1 MIGLFMAAQ
10 DEAHSARRLS
20 NLPVSLCAQPAM
32 QSETT
37 RRSRGGDEERTRPA
51 NDSLGRWGHH
61 RPGDNPRALELLA
74 GNSGEGRAPPRG
86 HRTRSGPVCRDLGS
100 QASRCRSSSVLGAP
114 RSPVQPRPSSRPS
127 RPSMI
132 LLGSSLG
139 VTSRLVL
146 SARARE
152 TTIGAPY
159 VTAPDVGAGAR
170 SAPSGS
176 RMSRSGIGSEENIR
190 AQQTTP
196 RGFSG

>member
-86 HRTRSGPVCRDLGS
+86 HRTRSGPVCRDLGRWTQRREARCQS
-100 QASRCRSSSVLGAP
+100 SPRTIDQAWCPFRAQGNTALSRGLRWSLSLREEHGDRRCDRRGDWGSYDLDGGPDSRSLCPISRLKLVSDEPLAPQCGGELSSGTSSV
-114 RSPVQPRPSSRPS
+114 V
-127 RPSMI
+127 
-132 LLGSSLG
+132 
-139 VTSRLVL
+139 
-146 SARARE
+146 
-152 TTIGAPY
+152 
-159 VTAPDVGAGAR
+159 
-170 SAPSGS
+170 
-176 RMSRSGIGSEENIR
+176 
-190 AQQTTP
+190 
-196 RGFSG
+196 